1 LEKENVMTPRKQKNG
16 RVVPSPEPLRVAN
29 PHAAGID
36 VHAAVHW
43 VAVPPD
49 HVPTPKSKQ
58 ANAGNTANLPLHV
71 RNFGACTADLE
82 LLADWLQQCGITSVA
97 MESTGVYWIPLFE
110 LLERRGFSV
119 YLVDPRQTKHA
130 PGRPKTDVLDC
141 QWIQRLHSY
150 GLLTASFRPEDQVV
164 VLRAYL
170 RQRHMLIRYG
180 GQHVQHMQKALE
192 QMNVKLPEVVSDI
205 TGVTGLAIIEAILA
219 GEHDPGKLAKLR
231 HERCKR
237 TEAQIARALQGNW
250 RDEHLFALKQALEL
264 YQDYR
269 LLLRECDAKLEAH
282 LATFADKSGGQKLP
296 PKPRRNGR
304 RHNEPVFGARAALHR
319 MSGYDLTVLEGIDE
333 TTALVILSE
342 VGADMSKWPTEKHF
356 TSWLGLCP
364 QHQGSAGKIKSRRVR
379 RGSNLA
385 ARAFRLAAQ
394 GCHHAKNA
402 LGAFYRRIQARCGGI
417 KAVFAT
423 ARKIAE
429 RVYRLLKY
437 GADYVRQGIDDYEAA
452 YRERLL
458 KGLAYRAKSLGY
470 TLVEAALP
478 ETPSATPV
486 AP

>member
-1 LEKENVMTPRKQKNG
+1 MTPRKQKNG

-49 HVPTPKSKQ
+49 HVPAPKCVD
-58 ANAGNTANLPLHV
+58 AGAGGAANLPPHV
-71 RNFGACTADLE
+71 RKFGACTADLE
-82 LLADWLQQCGITSVA
+82 LLADWLQACGITSVA

-110 LLERRGFSV
+110 LLERRGFQV

-164 VLRAYL
+164 VLRGYL
-170 RQRHMLIRYG
+170 RQRHMLIRYA

-205 TGVTGLAIIEAILA
+205 AGVTGLAIIEAILA
-219 GEHDPGKLAKLR
+219 GERTPRKLAKMR
-231 HERCKR
+231 DNRCKR
-237 TEAQIARALQGNW
+237 TEAEIARALQGNW
-250 RDEHLFALKQALEL
+250 REEHLFALKQALEL
-264 YQDYR
+264 YQDYQHR
-269 LLLRECDAKLEAH
+269 LRECDAKLEAH
-282 LATFADKSGGQKLP
+282 LATFADKSGGQKLA
-296 PKPRRNGR
+296 PKPRRCGR
-304 RHNEPVFGARAALHR
+304 RHNEPVFGVRSALYR
-319 MSGYDLTVLEGIDE
+319 MSGHDLTVLEGIDDN
-333 TTALVILSE
+333 TALVILSE
-342 VGADMSKWPTEKHF
+342 IGTDMSKWTTEKHF

-437 GADYVRQGIDDYEAA
+437 GVAYVRQGIDAYEAA

-458 KGLAYRAKSLGY
+458 KGLAYKAKSLGY
-470 TLVEAALP
+470 ALIAVPEPPPSTAA
-478 ETPSATPV
+478 TSATL
-486 AP
+486 

>member
-1 LEKENVMTPRKQKNG
+1 METAMTPRKQKNG

-49 HVPTPKSKQ
+49 HVPPTSAAGAGSAP
-58 ANAGNTANLPLHV
+58 NAPPHV
-71 RNFGACTADLE
+71 RRFGACTADLE
-82 LLADWLQQCGITSVA
+82 LLADWLQQCGVTSVA

-110 LLERRGFSV
+110 LLERRGFQV
-119 YLVDPRQTKHA
+119 FLVDPRQTKHA
-130 PGRPKTDVLDC
+130 PGRPKSDVLDC

-164 VLRAYL
+164 VLRGFL
-170 RQRHMLIRYG
+170 RQRHMLIRYA

-205 TGVTGLAIIEAILA
+205 VGVTGLAIIEAILA
-219 GEHDPGKLAKLR
+219 GQREPRELAKLR

-237 TEAQIARALQGNW
+237 TEAEIARALQGNW
-250 RDEHLFALKQALEL
+250 REEHLFALQQALAL
-264 YQDYR
+264 YKEYQR
-269 LLLRECDAKLEAH
+269 LLRQCDAKLEAH
-282 LATFADKSGGQKLP
+282 LATFADKSGGQKWAA
-296 PKPRRNGR
+296 KPRRCGR
-304 RHNEPVFGARAALHR
+304 KPNEPAFGVRLALHR
-319 MSGYDLTVLEGIDE
+319 MSGHDLTVLEGIDDN
-333 TTALVILSE
+333 TALVILSE
-342 VGADMSKWPTEKHF
+342 IGTDMSKWPTEKHF

-364 QHQGSAGKIKSRRVR
+364 QHQGSAGKIKNRRVR

-394 GCHHAKNA
+394 GCHHAKHA

-437 GADYVRQGIDDYEAA
+437 GVAYVRQGIDAYEAA

-458 KGLAYRAKSLGY
+458 KGLAYRAESLGY
-470 TLVEAALP
+470 ALVALP
-478 ETPSATPV
+478 EPPPATNAAATP
-486 AP
+486 